1 MENSWNIGKTEKVLF
16 KLFGGE
22 KEQLV
27 LASIHSVWRRME
39 YARLHYHEAKDLA
52 DAYIDQN
59 LKEKPFLMIAIHGTD
74 EGEQKFNEF
83 IYRAGA
89 HITAFTQDLHA
100 VADTLA
106 HALYY
111 ALELDR
117 VDDPLEEWQVDAGK
131 VLKRLRRVP
140 ELEQIAALLRALLK
154 GKAFRHLTALVNH
167 SKHRALVLTSLTEDW
182 TGKAPQ
188 RHRLRLDQFV
198 HNKRGYPAAD
208 VTGFLSDEWDRCF
221 KLGVD
226 IGNELHA
233 VLEARLAAKPPE
245 PPTTPPN
252 DVA

>member
-1 MENSWNIGKTEKVLF
+1 MANNWNIGKTEEVLF
-16 KLFGGE
+16 KLFGRE

-39 YARLHYHEAKDLA
+39 YARLHYHDAKSLA

-59 LKEKPFLMIAIHGTD
+59 LKEKPFLMIAIHGSD

-89 HITAFTQDLHA
+89 HITAFTQNLHA

-106 HALYY
+106 YALYY
-111 ALELDR
+111 ALELEQ
-117 VDDPLEEWQVDAGK
+117 VSKPLEEWEIDAGR
-131 VLKRLRRVP
+131 VLKRMRRVS
-140 ELEQIAALLRALLK
+140 ELTTAANLLRELVK
-154 GKAFRHLTALVNH
+154 GNAFRHLTALVNH

-182 TGKAPQ
+182 TGKESQ
-188 RHRLRLDQFV
+188 RHRLRLDYFF
-198 HNKRGYPAAD
+198 HNRRGYPAVD
-208 VTGFLSDEWDRCF
+208 VTGFLSNEWDRCF

-233 VLEARLAAKPPE
+233 VLEGRLAAK
-245 PPTTPPN
+245 
-252 DVA
+252 AI